1 MKFKL
6 LGLSAIIVSSLV
18 LNANDISE
26 DKLQSA
32 YMMGAFHSL
41 EQLSRNFK
49 VQGMNKDK
57 IEFNKYMVALD
68 IQNMP
73 TYKLM
78 IYQQIGYQESLTP
91 VVVNDKYLVFGSYD
105 RKADAVYLQEK
116 VLNSFHF
123 KNKDEKTILI
133 ENENSSWYKSQFV
146 QKELFDTLIAEANK
160 NVKAKVFVVE
170 ESNEELEKRLNLLE
184 ENNKKEG
191 VPSIPPSNRA
201 MATVQKVDNTVYK
214 NKAPIKK
221 EVITTKFKL
230 KYKTQIFKYA
240 GNWNDNILFDK
251 KISPSYMSKGIESR
265 DYRFVTTKK
274 TKNGFEYIKLYDYNL
289 WVNKNDI
296 EIIN

>member
-1 MKFKL
+1 
-6 LGLSAIIVSSLV
+6 
-18 LNANDISE
+18 
-26 DKLQSA
+26 
-32 YMMGAFHSL
+32 
-41 EQLSRNFK
+41 
-49 VQGMNKDK
+49 
-57 IEFNKYMVALD
+57 
-68 IQNMP
+68 
-73 TYKLM
+73 
-78 IYQQIGYQESLTP
+78 
-91 VVVNDKYLVFGSYD
+91 LVFGSYD
-105 RKADAVYLQEK
+105 RKADVVYLQEK